1 MPWWWIYF
9 REHLSIASFPK
20 KTKYN
25 TVQITYFLIKFAD
38 KTVSLKYRSSIFVNM
53 GIVLMRMV
61 NKPSPPTKHI
71 HHSVAFAN
79 TAAGDMANQPI
90 PSPGASGEVV
100 GRVCVWGFCLVL
112 PCDQEKYILFTMD
125 LFYIFTTPSTSTTP
139 KRWHRMSLML
149 LPGHTPSPYSPLSRT
164 PAFDWLLYIQ
174 SSWSAT
180 VEGHGLIYSHLLLL
194 FQSSPQKIKR
204 WDSSPPTLHPGHTS
218 SRILPLPPTPT
229 VCWLLWRIFMAAT

>member
-1 MPWWWIYF
+1 MMPWWWIYF

-79 TAAGDMANQPI
+79 TAAWWYGKSAHPI
-90 PSPGASGEVV
+90 PRSLWGSGWPSLCLRVLFSLTMRPRKIYPIHNGFILYFYHTFNFYHSKTMASHVPHAPPRPHSLSILSSIPNACFWLVV
-100 GRVCVWGFCLVL
+100 VYT
-112 PCDQEKYILFTMD
+112 K
-125 LFYIFTTPSTSTTP
+125 
-139 KRWHRMSLML
+139 
-149 LPGHTPSPYSPLSRT
+149 
-164 PAFDWLLYIQ
+164 
-174 SSWSAT
+174 
-180 VEGHGLIYSHLLLL
+180 
-194 FQSSPQKIKR
+194 
-204 WDSSPPTLHPGHTS
+204 
-218 SRILPLPPTPT
+218 
-229 VCWLLWRIFMAAT
+229 